1 MRRTAGTILAALM
14 LLGCTNAAKEDPR
27 AEKMLEGM
35 SVREKVAQII
45 VMHTFSDDSLNR
57 TRFGGYIDSL
67 HIGGLILQDRP
78 DGLKHSIEWLNE
90 IQSRSHLPVL
100 VTIDAEWGLAM
111 RFKDEY
117 PELPRF
123 TDIAA
128 MDNPSRVARSI
139 GRCIGKDMQDL
150 GIHVN
155 FSPVVDLNTN
165 ESSVKSRRSFG
176 NDWKEVSKLSW
187 EMLRG
192 MHEGGARGCAK
203 HFPGIGASQ
212 MDSHYQMV
220 YTPLS
225 KEELEATHLKPFRNL
240 IRKDVEM
247 IMIAHVCAASLDS
260 LNIPSSISRKV
271 ITDYL
276 KGELGFRGIVITDAL
291 QMHGVTDYAGDRNPS
306 LLAYEAGADLLLMPE
321 DPYAAV
327 DAIASAVESG
337 ALPEEELDEKVL
349 KMLRLKLSLGLFDRP
364 VTIDDIEGKI
374 AASIARNIEL
384 NRTLGY
390 EVK

>member
-1 MRRTAGTILAALM
+1 MKTIVRTLLAALA
-14 LLGCTNAAKEDPR
+14 LIGCTKPQAEDPR
-27 AEKMLEGM
+27 AEELLAGM
-35 SVREKVAQII
+35 DVREKVAQII

-57 TRFGGYIDSL
+57 SRFDGYIDSL
-67 HIGGLILQDRP
+67 HLGGLILQDRP
-78 DGLKHSIEWLNE
+78 DGLKQTVEWLNE
-90 IQSRSHLPVL
+90 VQTRSELPVL
-100 VTIDAEWGLAM
+100 VTIDAEWGLSM

-128 MDNPSRVARSI
+128 MDRPARVARSV
-139 GRCIGKDMQDL
+139 GRCIGEDMRDF
-150 GIHVN
+150 GFHVN

-176 NDWKEVSKLSW
+176 NDYRKVEKYGW

-192 MHEGGARGCAK
+192 MHEGGSRGCAK

-212 MDSHYQMV
+212 MDSHHQMV
-220 YTPLS
+220 YTSFS
-225 KEELEATHLKPFRNL
+225 KEELEATHLQPFKYL
-240 IRKDVEM
+240 IGKDVEM

-260 LNIPSSISRKV
+260 LNIPSSISRPV

-291 QMHGVTDYAGDRNPS
+291 QMHGVTDYAGERNPS

-337 ALPEEELDEKVL
+337 ALPEAELDEKVL

-364 VTIDDIEGKI
+364 RTVEDIDAKI
-374 AASIARNIEL
+374 AASVARNIEL

-390 EVK
+390 EKP